1 MNELLENEKKLS
13 KELGQLK
20 TENQWL
26 VNNQKG
32 KKSVDAKD
40 ESQKQFEMYKKELK
54 DEKEKVE
61 NLAVWKS
68 QLSDKNKE
76 LKEENKRYIETGD
89 GDKIVPLYYWSF
101 SRLLNKVE
109 DLERL
114 MNDEVTDINE
124 ILNVI
129 DTIQVTLS
137 NTKFSNQFESLV
149 SG

>member
-1 MNELLENEKKLS
+1 MNELKENEKKLS

-61 NLAVWKS
+61 NLSVWKS

-76 LKEENKRYIETGD
+76 LKEENKRYRD
-89 GDKIVPLYYWSF
+89 WCQY
-101 SRLLNKVE
+101 
-109 DLERL
+109 
-114 MNDEVTDINE
+114 
-124 ILNVI
+124 
-129 DTIQVTLS
+129 
-137 NTKFSNQFESLV
+137 
-149 SG
+149 

>member
-1 MNELLENEKKLS
+1 MNELQENEKKLS

-32 KKSVDAKD
+32 KKSVDDKD

-61 NLAVWKS
+61 NLSVWKS

-76 LKEENKRYIETGD
+76 LKEENKRYRD
-89 GDKIVPLYYWSF
+89 WC
-101 SRLLNKVE
+101 
-109 DLERL
+109 
-114 MNDEVTDINE
+114 
-124 ILNVI
+124 
-129 DTIQVTLS
+129 
-137 NTKFSNQFESLV
+137 
-149 SG
+149 

>member
-1 MNELLENEKKLS
+1 MNELQENEKKIS
-13 KELGQLK
+13 TELGQLK

-61 NLAVWKS
+61 NLSVWKS

-76 LKEENKRYIETGD
+76 LKEENKRYRD
-89 GDKIVPLYYWSF
+89 WC
-101 SRLLNKVE
+101 
-109 DLERL
+109 
-114 MNDEVTDINE
+114 
-124 ILNVI
+124 
-129 DTIQVTLS
+129 
-137 NTKFSNQFESLV
+137 
-149 SG
+149 

>member
-1 MNELLENEKKLS
+1 MNELQENEKKLS

-61 NLAVWKS
+61 NLSVWKS

-76 LKEENKRYIETGD
+76 LKEENKRYRNWCR
-89 GDKIVPLYYWSF
+89 Y
-101 SRLLNKVE
+101 
-109 DLERL
+109 
-114 MNDEVTDINE
+114 
-124 ILNVI
+124 
-129 DTIQVTLS
+129 
-137 NTKFSNQFESLV
+137 
-149 SG
+149 

>member
-1 MNELLENEKKLS
+1 MNELKENEKKLS

-61 NLAVWKS
+61 NLSVWKS

-76 LKEENKRYIETGD
+76 LKEENKRYRNWCQ
-89 GDKIVPLYYWSF
+89 Y
-101 SRLLNKVE
+101 
-109 DLERL
+109 
-114 MNDEVTDINE
+114 
-124 ILNVI
+124 
-129 DTIQVTLS
+129 
-137 NTKFSNQFESLV
+137 
-149 SG
+149 

>member
-1 MNELLENEKKLS
+1 MGYAVENNELKKKLNELQENEKKMS

-32 KKSVDAKD
+32 KKSVDVQD
-40 ESQKQFEMYKKELK
+40 ESQKQFEIYKKELK
-54 DEKEKVE
+54 GEKEQVE
-61 NLAVWKS
+61 NLSVWKS

-76 LKEENKRYIETGD
+76 LKEENK
-89 GDKIVPLYYWSF
+89 
-101 SRLLNKVE
+101 RLLNKVE

-129 DTIQVTLS
+129 DTIQFQG
-137 NTKFSNQFESLV
+137 NKKI
-149 SG
+149 

>member
-1 MNELLENEKKLS
+1 MNELQENEKKLS

-61 NLAVWKS
+61 NLSVWKS

-76 LKEENKRYIETGD
+76 LKEENKRYRDID
-89 GDKIVPLYYWSF
+89 IVPLHYWSF

-137 NTKFSNQFESLV
+137 NTKFSNKFEMYLRIF

>member
-1 MNELLENEKKLS
+1 MNELKENEKKLS

-32 KKSVDAKD
+32 KKSADAKD

-61 NLAVWKS
+61 NLSVWKS

-76 LKEENKRYIETGD
+76 LKEENKRYRD
-89 GDKIVPLYYWSF
+89 WCQY
-101 SRLLNKVE
+101 
-109 DLERL
+109 
-114 MNDEVTDINE
+114 
-124 ILNVI
+124 
-129 DTIQVTLS
+129 
-137 NTKFSNQFESLV
+137 
-149 SG
+149 

>member
-1 MNELLENEKKLS
+1 MNELQENEKKLS

-61 NLAVWKS
+61 NLSVWKS

-76 LKEENKRYIETGD
+76 LKEENKRYRD
-89 GDKIVPLYYWSF
+89 WCRY
-101 SRLLNKVE
+101 
-109 DLERL
+109 
-114 MNDEVTDINE
+114 
-124 ILNVI
+124 
-129 DTIQVTLS
+129 
-137 NTKFSNQFESLV
+137 
-149 SG
+149 